1 MMSDVS
7 KELVRIFF
15 ELNGFFVKK
24 EVCLLV
30 KRIQAAGTRSGNFIL
45 SADDL
50 NKVQQALVDV
60 KGWHTEIFFPS
71 VINSSPEIFTFLG
84 EESLKEAERF
94 FERKKFKK
102 IIVVPKLSNVKE
114 TLKKS
119 VSLLRQNGVDHAIE
133 FPVILDYL
141 IHHVRKNINYV
152 DNDLLQLIRIFKCY
166 SFYRPPQLELFTP
179 EKRSAVSS
187 SRIREKDKNSQKTA
201 KLSEDDKNISGRDTS
216 SSA

>member
-24 EVCLLV
+24 ETRLLV
-30 KRIQAAGTRSGNFIL
+30 KRIQVAGTRSGNFIL

-60 KGWHTEIFFPS
+60 KGWHTEVFFPS

-102 IIVVPKLSNVKE
+102 IIVVPKLPNVKE

-141 IHHVRKNINYV
+141 IHHVRKNVNYV